1 MPDKGSKDAGDADK
15 QIEAL
20 GWTVGK
26 TLGQGAFGLV
36 KLVTRPSD
44 GVTAACKIMK
54 KPTTAK
60 DRKLIDMEYKIMT
73 SMNHPYI
80 VRCYDAK
87 ETDTQVF
94 LFLEL
99 MEGGELFDKI
109 IEMSKFSEAMAAEV
123 SYNVLGALNY
133 MHSKGIIHRD
143 LKPENM
149 LIAKKGDIGQIKLTD
164 FGLSKMI
171 DEQST
176 IMKTACGTPAYVAPE
191 VLNNKGH
198 GYDHKVDV
206 WSMGVIIYILLC
218 GFPPFYGSNDSQ
230 LFSKIKR
237 GDYKFLKP
245 YWDPISAEAKDFVK
259 KMLVVDP
266 KQRASIDDL
275 LKHPWLAAA
284 AAAAAA
290 KGPPPTAAD
299 DYDLRKGGDYHLKE
313 TEAKLNEQTRT
324 LYKPLS
330 KAVAKSRLPR

>member
-1 MPDKGSKDAGDADK
+1 
-15 QIEAL
+15 
-20 GWTVGK
+20 
-26 TLGQGAFGLV
+26 
-36 KLVTRPSD
+36 
-44 GVTAACKIMK
+44 
-54 KPTTAK
+54 
-60 DRKLIDMEYKIMT
+60 MEYKIMT

-266 KQRASIDDL
+266 KQANP
-275 LKHPWLAAA
+275 HHAATT
-284 AAAAAA
+284 
-290 KGPPPTAAD
+290 PPPHRHHTVTTTP
-299 DYDLRKGGDYHLKE
+299 R
-313 TEAKLNEQTRT
+313 TTRT
-324 LYKPLS
+324 TARRTATLPPSHPPRAPTHHPLHHH
-330 KAVAKSRLPR
+330 APRTTTHYHPSHRHPRGSG